1 MGHNLTEEQIAE
13 FMEAFAL
20 LDKDKSN
27 SIDRNELRELMLLLG
42 RNPTKEEVD
51 NMMALADTNGDGRID
66 KTEFLE
72 LMEKLSKEHDYAEE
86 LIESFKIFDRENIG
100 LISSVELRHVLT
112 ALGDEVDPA
121 IVEEMIREGDKDG
134 DGHINYNE
142 FVEMMVQHTK

>member
-66 KTEFLE
+66 KAEFLE

-100 LISSVELRHVLT
+100 LISSVEL
-112 ALGDEVDPA
+112 P
-121 IVEEMIREGDKDG
+121 
-134 DGHINYNE
+134 
-142 FVEMMVQHTK
+142 